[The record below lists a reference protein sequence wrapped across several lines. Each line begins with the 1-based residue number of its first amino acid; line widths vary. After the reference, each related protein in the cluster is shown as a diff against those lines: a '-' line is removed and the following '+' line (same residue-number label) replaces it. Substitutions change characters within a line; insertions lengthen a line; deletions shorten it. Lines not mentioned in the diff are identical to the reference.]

1 GKSSLLN
8 ALAGDEVAIVTDIAG
23 TTRDAVRE
31 RILIDGVPVHIVDT
45 AGLRETD
52 DGVERIGIERSRK
65 AVSEADVALVLV
77 DPREGVNDKTRAI
90 LDALPPELKRIEI
103 HSKSDLHAHAAGGVG
118 TGAETVIALSAKTG

>member
-1 GKSSLLN
+1 DVLANAQQGAILREGLNVVLVGAPNVGKSSLLN

-52 DGVERIGIERSRK
+52 DVVERIGIERS
-65 AVSEADVALVLV
+65 
-77 DPREGVNDKTRAI
+77 
-90 LDALPPELKRIEI
+90 
-103 HSKSDLHAHAAGGVG
+103 
-118 TGAETVIALSAKTG
+118 